1 VAAQGP
7 DGHADGDVRR
17 VRAREGALIRLAP
30 LGSRLS
36 GLGLAAGA
44 VLLALA
50 VGLGAPRSL
59 GAQVPTRPPS
69 QPPPADTVRPRQPP
83 GDTLR
88 RPATPDTVRAKR
100 DSVTVGLPA
109 GADSSRRAGIDSVRG
124 VPDTLKTKV
133 RRDSIQSPLARAE
146 APNTLVVG
154 APYRWTRDSVLTSGA
169 TNLADLLE
177 RVSGVTLFRS
187 GWLASAQTATY
198 LGDGTRVRV
207 FRDGVELDA
216 LDSRTGGI
224 RDVADI
230 QLANIDELTIER
242 SASEIRVYIRTW
254 TVRNTTPYTRVDA
267 FTGDE
272 DTNLYR
278 FFYGRRFGSGFD
290 AQVGVQQ
297 FGTGTRNRR
306 TGGGGNTLDALAR
319 VGWAKKQWSV
329 DAVYTRL
336 DRSRDL
342 TTTFTGQ
349 DSVLPGYEARR
360 NEGYFRIAYGD
371 PEGTRPWL
379 QAIAS
384 SASERLANTRQI
396 AFDTTRSSTGVVTA
410 IDTIAGTDSTGSRR
424 QYVIAGGYN
433 LGPVR
438 LSATDRIRTVQG
450 TTYNTPSVRAWFGT
464 PLLSLSG
471 YAERGVVGGYQVDSA
486 FVQTAFDSLVITRRA
501 TGGNDT
507 TSKTFYRTSL
517 GGVAAPPLRTNRI
530 DVTGRFAPLSWFA
543 VIGSVSR
550 ESRQFSGIHQDS
562 AAITKGGSVLIP
574 TDTLASS
581 FGVTTVRLEA
591 ALRLGR
597 MWLSGGAIRKG
608 ADTLPP
614 LRVYECVKIPGDL
627 CHRPQGR
634 LDSAATALVVGAR
647 GPIYKD
653 VYVDIAGTGW
663 KHSGDPYRPQY
674 QLRSEVGVLTNW
686 IRRFPSGNFGFKFAV
701 IDEYRSR
708 VRFPIAGD
716 EVPGET
722 VCEAGL
728 CAPPSN
734 VLTAQLEIRIQ
745 NGTLSYQFRN
755 ALNRDYDQVPGMRM
769 PGPINYYGV
778 RWTFWN

>member
-1 VAAQGP
+1 
-7 DGHADGDVRR
+7 
-17 VRAREGALIRLAP
+17 
-30 LGSRLS
+30 
-36 GLGLAAGA
+36 
-44 VLLALA
+44 
-50 VGLGAPRSL
+50 
-59 GAQVPTRPPS
+59 
-69 QPPPADTVRPRQPP
+69 
-83 GDTLR
+83 
-88 RPATPDTVRAKR
+88 
-100 DSVTVGLPA
+100 VTVGLPA
-109 GADSSRRAGIDSVRG
+109 GADSSRRARIDSVRG
-124 VPDTLKTKV
+124 VADTLKTKV
-133 RRDSIQSPLARAE
+133 RRDSIQSPIARAE

-169 TNLADLLE
+169 TNLGDLLE
-177 RVSGVTLFRS
+177 RVSGVTMFRS

-207 FRDGVELDA
+207 FRDGVEIDA

-242 SASEIRVYIRTW
+242 AAGEIRVYIRTW

-297 FGTGTRNRR
+297 FGTGSRNRR

-329 DAVYTRL
+329 DAVYNRL
-336 DRSRDL
+336 DRDRDV
-342 TTTFTGQ
+342 TTTFTDQ
-349 DSVLPGYEARR
+349 DSVLPRYETRR
-360 NEGYFRIAYGD
+360 NEGYVRIAYGD

-384 SASERLANTRQI
+384 TASQRLTGTASDSVVQ
-396 AFDTTRSSTGVVTA
+396 TRSGTGVVTSS
-410 IDTIAGTDSTGSRR
+410 DTLFGADSAASRR
-424 QYVIAGGYN
+424 QYVLAGGYN
-433 LGPVR
+433 LGPIR
-438 LSATDRIRTVQG
+438 LSATDRVRVMEG
-450 TTYNTPSVRAWFGT
+450 RTYNTPSARAWFDT
-464 PLLSLSG
+464 PFLSVSA
-471 YAERGVVGGYQVDSA
+471 YAERGAVGGFVVDTAFLPQRRERTLTKTGGGDSVVVDFVPVGGVVGAPPSRTTRVDLSA
-486 FVQTAFDSLVITRRA
+486 RLSPLPWFSVLGAVSRDSR
-501 TGGNDT
+501 
-507 TSKTFYRTSL
+507 TFY
-517 GGVAAPPLRTNRI
+517 AA
-530 DVTGRFAPLSWFA
+530 
-543 VIGSVSR
+543 
-550 ESRQFSGIHQDS
+550 HQDS
-562 AAITKGGSVLIP
+562 GAAVKVLP
-574 TDTLASS
+574 VDTLASG

-597 MWLSGGAIRKG
+597 MWLSGGVIRKG

-614 LRVYECVKIPGDL
+614 LRVYECVKVVGNP
-627 CHRPQGR
+627 CQRPEGR
-634 LDSAATALVVGAR
+634 RDSAATALIVGAR
-647 GPIYKD
+647 GPVYKD

-663 KHSGDPYRPQY
+663 NRSGDPYRPQY

-708 VRFPIAGD
+708 VRFPVAPV
-716 EVPGET
+716 EVEDPTASICASE
-722 VCEAGL
+722 L
-728 CAPPSN
+728 CAPSSN

-755 ALNRDYDQVPGMRM
+755 ALNRDYDLVPGIRM